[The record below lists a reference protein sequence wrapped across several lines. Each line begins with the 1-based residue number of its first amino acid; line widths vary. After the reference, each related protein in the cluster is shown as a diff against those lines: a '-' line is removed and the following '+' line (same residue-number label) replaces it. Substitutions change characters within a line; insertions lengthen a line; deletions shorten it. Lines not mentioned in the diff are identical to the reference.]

1 LIQKLSIR
9 FKSKFKDGGE
19 LIQLESGKLFSKFFA
34 ESNKLVMKQFEEI
47 HSLLRNKQRFIVLLM
62 DEVESLTASRQN
74 SMAGGGEPMDA
85 IRVVNCI
92 LGEIDKLKQ
101 FSNVLVLATSNVT
114 KVIDDAF
121 LDRSD
126 LCLLID
132 IPTQKAIYVILRNGF
147 IELLQ
152 VGIIVD
158 TVMPVDVEELE
169 FTECV
174 SSKLLWEIS
183 VRCSGSSGRKLNRIL
198 FVVHALYIKS
208 VGVSLEYYL
217 NCLKVYVHSKDF
229 GIE

>member
-1 LIQKLSIR
+1 MVQKLSIR
-9 FKSKFKDGGE
+9 FKAKFKEGGE

-47 HSLLRNKQRFIVLLM
+47 HSLLKKKQRFIVLLM

-101 FSNVLVLATSNVT
+101 FPNVLVLATSNVT
-114 KVIDDAF
+114 KVIDEAF

-132 IPTQKAIYVILRNGF
+132 TPTKKAIYVILRNGF
-147 IELLQ
+147 LELIQ

-158 TVMPVDVEELE
+158 SVIPVDVDELE
-169 FTECV
+169 FTDCAK
-174 SSKLLWEIS
+174 SKQLWEIC
-183 VRCSGSSGRKLNRIL
+183 VKCSGSSGRKLNRIL
-198 FVVHALYIKS
+198 FVVHALYVKS
-208 VGVSLEYYL
+208 IGVSLDYYL
-217 NCLKVYVHSKDF
+217 NCLQVYIHSKDF
-229 GIE
+229 AIE